1 MPLPIQI
8 SGNGIEVTDI
18 LRNFVTEKFD
28 HLSKHAV
35 KILSAHVVLSVDKPR
50 NIAEAKLD
58 VPNTEIYA
66 KVEAKNMY
74 EAVDLLIEKLVR
86 QLDKH
91 RGKTTEK
98 LRRQQRQ
105 LKDKAE

>member
-8 SGNGIEVTDI
+8 SGNGIEITDI
-18 LRNFVTEKFD
+18 MHDFVVEKFD
-28 HLSKHAV
+28 RLSKHAV

-50 NIAEAKLD
+50 HIAEAKLD
-58 VPNTEIYA
+58 IPNTEVYA

-98 LRRQQRQ
+98 LRRQQR
-105 LKDKAE
+105 KDKAE